1 MAGSGPILFWSEP
14 RHFMT
19 PSPSGRGQGIGKAL
33 GASRTALASTGV
45 FSLVINLLMLTGPLF
60 MLQVYDRVL
69 TSGSVP
75 TLVALVA
82 LVGILY
88 GLYGFL
94 EFVRARVM
102 MRVGRSLDESLRS
115 RVFDI
120 VSLHALKGD
129 PKVRLTP
136 VSDLLT
142 LRQFLSGPGP
152 FTFFDMPWAPV
163 YLAVIFLLHPVLGFA
178 STVAVVLLAALAIL
192 NNRLIR
198 QPTADAQKAVAQAQV
213 ISEESLRN
221 AELASVLGMTNV
233 LRDRWIDRQQEALDA
248 QTSASDRGGLVSVT
262 SRTLRLMFQSGI
274 LALGALLAIRQE
286 ISPGSM
292 IAASIIMSRALAPVE
307 QAVAHWQSFVAFRAA
322 WSRLTALM
330 KMTPEPAEPMPLP
343 NPTGAVEAQGLTA
356 FAPEGDRP
364 IIYNIN
370 FAVPPGTGLG
380 IIGPTGAGKSTLA
393 RTIVGAW
400 PRIKGKVQLDG
411 ADIRQWDP
419 VLLGR
424 HLGYLPHEVELFEG
438 TLAENISR
446 FMPGAEPEGIVA
458 AARQAAVHDMIV
470 RLPDGYNTRVGAGGH
485 RLSAGQLQRIGLARA
500 MYGDPALIILD
511 EPNANLDAEGEAAL
525 VQAVTNARR
534 RGATVVV
541 VAHRPSALA
550 AIDML
555 LMMKDGQQVAFG
567 PKDEVLAKVLNQ
579 RPGAAPQPA
588 PSAQAGSQH
597 PAAGHAMSM
606 SGQLALVG
614 DKGTGR

>member
-1 MAGSGPILFWSEP
+1 M
-14 RHFMT
+14 
-19 PSPSGRGQGIGKAL
+19 SPQAPRGQDGIGKAL
-33 GASRTALASTGV
+33 GASRTAVISTAV
-45 FSLVINLLMLTGPLF
+45 FSLIINLLMLTGPLF

-75 TLVALVA
+75 TLLALVM
-82 LVGILY
+82 LVCILY

-94 EFVRARVM
+94 EFIRARVM
-102 MRVGRSLDESLRS
+102 MRVGRSLDESLRA

-136 VSDLLT
+136 INDLLT

-152 FTFFDMPWAPV
+152 FSFFDMPWAPI
-163 YLAVIFLLHPVLGFA
+163 YLAVIFMLHPVLGLA
-178 STVAVVLLAALAIL
+178 STVAVILLAVLAII
-192 NNRLIR
+192 NNRLVR
-198 QPTADAQKAVAQAQV
+198 EPAAEAQKAVSQAQV

-221 AELASVLGMTNV
+221 AELASVLGMTDN
-233 LRDRWIDRQQEALDA
+233 LRGRWIARQQEALDA
-248 QTSASDRGGLVSVT
+248 QTQASDRGGAVSVT

-274 LALGALLAIRQE
+274 LALGALLAIKQE

-292 IAASIIMSRALAPVE
+292 IAASIIMARALAPVE
-307 QAVAHWQSFVAFRAA
+307 QAVAHWQAFAAFRNA
-322 WSRLTALM
+322 WGRLSMLIRQA
-330 KMTPEPAEPMPLP
+330 PEPAEPMPLP

-356 FAPEGDRP
+356 FAPESDKP

-370 FAVPPGTGLG
+370 FAVESGTGLG

-393 RTIVGAW
+393 RALVGAW

-411 ADIRQWDP
+411 ADIRQWNP
-419 VLLGR
+419 VQLGR
-424 HLGYLPHEVELFEG
+424 HVGYLPQEVELFEG
-438 TLAENISR
+438 SLAENISR
-446 FMPGAEPEGIVA
+446 FMPDAQPDGIVA

-470 RLPDGYNTRVGAGGH
+470 RLPEGYNTRVGAGGH

-500 MYGDPALIILD
+500 MYGDPTLIILD

-525 VQAVTNARR
+525 VQAVLNARR
-534 RGATVVV
+534 RGATVIL

-567 PKDEVLAKVLNQ
+567 TKDEVLSKVLNQ
-579 RPGAAPQPA
+579 RAPA
-588 PSAQAGSQH
+588 SA
-597 PAAGHAMSM
+597 PAASSGPAGAPRGQGHGMTM
-606 SGQLALVG
+606 SGQVALARDG
-614 DKGTGR
+614 A

>member
-1 MAGSGPILFWSEP
+1 MASSKPLGGE
-14 RHFMT
+14 
-19 PSPSGRGQGIGKAL
+19 GIGKAL
-33 GASRTALASTGV
+33 GASRTALGSTGV
-45 FSLVINLLMLTGPLF
+45 FSLIINLLMLTGPLF

-75 TLVALVA
+75 TLLALVA
-82 LVGILY
+82 LATILY

-94 EFVRARVM
+94 EFIRARVM
-102 MRVGRSLDESLRS
+102 MRVGRSLDEGLRS

-120 VSLHALKGD
+120 VNLHALKGD

-152 FTFFDMPWAPV
+152 FTFFDLPWAPV
-163 YLAVIFLLHPVLGFA
+163 YLAVIFLLHPVLGLA
-178 STVAVVLLAALAIL
+178 STVAMVLLAALAIL

-198 QPTADAQKAVAQAQV
+198 QPAAEAQKAVAQAQV

-221 AELASVLGMTNV
+221 AELASVLGMTST
-233 LRDRWIDRQQEALDA
+233 LRDRWSEKQQEALDA

-274 LALGALLAIRQE
+274 LALGALLAIQQE

-292 IAASIIMSRALAPVE
+292 IAASIIMARALAPVE
-307 QAVAHWQSFVAFRAA
+307 QAVAHWQSFAAFRSA
-322 WSRLTALM
+322 WSRLSALIR
-330 KMTPEPAEPMPLP
+330 MTPEPAEPMPLP

-356 FAPEGDRP
+356 FAPEGERP

-370 FAVPPGTGLG
+370 FGVPPGTGLG

-393 RTIVGAW
+393 RAIVGAW

-419 VLLGR
+419 VQLGR
-424 HLGYLPHEVELFEG
+424 HLGYLPQEVELFEG

-446 FMPGAEPEGIVA
+446 FLLGAEPEAIVA

-500 MYGDPALIILD
+500 MYGDPSLIILD

-579 RPGAAPQPA
+579 RPGGSQPQAPANAAPA
-588 PSAQAGSQH
+588 GGRPSSGLAGTGH
-597 PAAGHAMSM
+597 PITM
-606 SGQLALVG
+606 SGELALVRDGG
-614 DKGTGR
+614 DAR

>member
-1 MAGSGPILFWSEP
+1 
-14 RHFMT
+14 
-19 PSPSGRGQGIGKAL
+19 
-33 GASRTALASTGV
+33 
-45 FSLVINLLMLTGPLF
+45 
-60 MLQVYDRVL
+60 
-69 TSGSVP
+69 
-75 TLVALVA
+75 
-82 LVGILY
+82 
-88 GLYGFL
+88 
-94 EFVRARVM
+94 
-102 MRVGRSLDESLRS
+102 
-115 RVFDI
+115 
-120 VSLHALKGD
+120 
-129 PKVRLTP
+129 
-136 VSDLLT
+136 
-142 LRQFLSGPGP
+142 
-152 FTFFDMPWAPV
+152 
-163 YLAVIFLLHPVLGFA
+163 
-178 STVAVVLLAALAIL
+178 
-192 NNRLIR
+192 
-198 QPTADAQKAVAQAQV
+198 
-213 ISEESLRN
+213 
-221 AELASVLGMTNV
+221 
-233 LRDRWIDRQQEALDA
+233 
-248 QTSASDRGGLVSVT
+248 
-262 SRTLRLMFQSGI
+262 
-274 LALGALLAIRQE
+274 
-286 ISPGSM
+286 M
-292 IAASIIMSRALAPVE
+292 IAGSIIMARALAPVE

-322 WSRLTALM
+322 WSRLSALM

-343 NPTGAVEAQGLTA
+343 NPTGAVEAAGLTA
-356 FAPEGDRP
+356 FAPEGERP

-393 RTIVGAW
+393 RAIVGAW

-419 VLLGR
+419 MLLGR
-424 HLGYLPHEVELFEG
+424 HLGYLPQEVELFEG

-579 RPGAAPQPA
+579 RPGGTPVQPA
-588 PSAQAGSQH
+588 AASGR
-597 PAAGHAMSM
+597 AAGGSPATPAGAGHPMTM
-606 SGQLALVG
+606 SGQLSLVKGQG
-614 DKGTGR
+614 DAP